1 MNIDLTDFRNALDN
15 LMTDIKSLY
24 QAKVYTAE
32 NAKNII
38 NEQIKVL
45 NEVSDDVSD
54 IADMMNDFAAAF
66 DEAADKFDNFGVR
79 VSNLEQGLTDA
90 DIPEGNI
97 DTFVGF
103 CSVCGEELHVEDKSY
118 ISPDNKQIVCAD
130 CHEEES
136 EDDKG

>member
-1 MNIDLTDFRNALDN
+1 MSIDLTDFRNALDN

-24 QAKVYTAE
+24 QEKVSAAE
-32 NAKNII
+32 NAKDII
-38 NEQIKVL
+38 NEQIEVL
-45 NEVSDDVSD
+45 NGVSDDVSD

-66 DEAADKFDNFGVR
+66 DEVADKFDAFGVR
-79 VSNLEQGLTDA
+79 VSNIAQGLTDA
-90 DIPEGNI
+90 GIPEGNI

-103 CSVCGEELHVEDKSY
+103 CSVCGDELHVEDKPY
-118 ISPDNKQIVCAD
+118 ISPDKKQIVCAD

>member
-1 MNIDLTDFRNALDN
+1 MSINLTDFRNALND
-15 LMTDIKSLY
+15 LMTEIQSLY
-24 QAKVYTAE
+24 QEKVSAAE
-32 NAKNII
+32 NAKDII
-38 NEQIKVL
+38 NEQIEVL
-45 NEVSDDVSD
+45 NGVSDDVSD

-79 VSNLEQGLTDA
+79 VSNIAQGLTDA
-90 DIPEGNI
+90 GIPEGNI

-103 CSVCGEELHVEDKSY
+103 CSVCGDELHVEDKPY

-130 CHEEES
+130 CHDEES